1 MPKEGLENVRP
12 PPNGDQAQNRAPIRL
27 SNALKQDSFTHV
39 IQTKSNEPSSLS
51 NFQTNMLSPPRLSS
65 GDASLYRARGFDT
78 ESRSPEIVNGGQVGA
93 PPCSTEGMESIL
105 STVDILSL
113 TLNGIINS
121 RTRHLIKRYLKKVGF
136 MNVKVAYKPD
146 CGPSTMTLFVTGQV
160 DHEPTDEQRM
170 KLKHLN
176 DALTYTLT
184 QSMAGLD
191 PHPSHADPEILR
203 RALTEMEPSM
213 RNVYYNRA

>member
-1 MPKEGLENVRP
+1 M
-12 PPNGDQAQNRAPIRL
+12 
-27 SNALKQDSFTHV
+27 
-39 IQTKSNEPSSLS
+39 
-51 NFQTNMLSPPRLSS
+51 
-65 GDASLYRARGFDT
+65 
-78 ESRSPEIVNGGQVGA
+78 
-93 PPCSTEGMESIL
+93 
-105 STVDILSL
+105 DILNL

-136 MNVKVAYKPD
+136 MNVKVAYMSD

-160 DHEPTDEQRM
+160 DHEPTDEQRV
-170 KLKHLN
+170 KLRHLD

-203 RALTEMEPSM
+203 RALAEMEPSM
-213 RNVYYNRA
+213 GKVYYNRA